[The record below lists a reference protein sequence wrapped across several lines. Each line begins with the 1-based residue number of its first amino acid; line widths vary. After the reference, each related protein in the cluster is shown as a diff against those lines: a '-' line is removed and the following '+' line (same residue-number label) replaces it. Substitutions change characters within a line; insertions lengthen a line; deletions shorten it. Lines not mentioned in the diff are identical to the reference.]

1 MLLREF
7 LDKDHDEGMLS
18 SLRQQ
23 VMDYLTPL
31 VAHDV
36 DSVSVQ
42 SIVDELT
49 DFRSGL
55 EIDRAL
61 VMQIMNPETM
71 KLVKRIDGDTIYLNI
86 VAAMQPNA
94 ETQDQ
99 KERDAQ
105 TISNKAVTQ
114 AKKELGK

>member
-1 MLLREF
+1 MRLYEF
-7 LDKDHDEGMLS
+7 LDQTKGMLG

-23 VMDYLTPL
+23 IMDYLTPL

-42 SIVDELT
+42 SIIDELG

-55 EIDRAL
+55 EIDRSL
-61 VMQIMNPETM
+61 VMQIMNPESM

-105 TISNKAVTQ
+105 TISNKATTQ
-114 AKKELGK
+114 ARKELSK